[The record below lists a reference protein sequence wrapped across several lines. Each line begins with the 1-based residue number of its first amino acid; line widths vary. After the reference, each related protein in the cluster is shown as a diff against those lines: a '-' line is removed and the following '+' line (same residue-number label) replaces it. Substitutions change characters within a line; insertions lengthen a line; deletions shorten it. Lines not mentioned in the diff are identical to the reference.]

1 MSCRVSALSINQGLR
16 TYLNKYEFVE
26 ENAAAHICKSDECH
40 YHQTAKHHA
49 LSPRLECQTL
59 CIGGLTDIIASCH
72 SRGLDDRDRQD
83 VFDFAVGSVIMSM
96 EGCMKSR
103 VEDGGL
109 GSIERAG
116 SAALL
121 SGRIRNCCLGD
132 GGFGMASNEACHSY
146 GLNQADVD
154 MTEFVECRLHR
165 RDGRGRLS
173 RHVATLLYP
182 ALRQGNRDGMS
193 SAMSC

>member
-72 SRGLDDRDRQD
+72 SRGLDDRYRQD
-83 VFDFAVGSVIMSM
+83 VFDFAEGSVIISM
-96 EGCMKSR
+96 EAACK
-103 VEDGGL
+103 VEL
-109 GSIERAG
+109 RT
-116 SAALL
+116 
-121 SGRIRNCCLGD
+121 GD
-132 GGFGMASNEACHSY
+132 WD
-146 GLNQADVD
+146 Q
-154 MTEFVECRLHR
+154 
-165 RDGRGRLS
+165 
-173 RHVATLLYP
+173 
-182 ALRQGNRDGMS
+182 
-193 SAMSC
+193 